1 MEVKIV
7 LGHTFGDEGKGVTVQ
22 WLCKKAIEEGKKP
35 LVVRFSGGPQAA
47 HTIFNGGTEHI
58 CSSFGSGV
66 LLGVPTLY
74 TKEVYM
80 DPICLLNEY
89 NILRHKGVD
98 PCIYMKD
105 FKVITPYDVIAGREN
120 SKVISDGTC
129 GKGIYATFD
138 RYNRSPYLN
147 NFSLN
152 NVSSWRGTLN
162 SARRYHN
169 IKKQNE
175 YEEIFIEACKKL
187 REIRDKNINTYP
199 YIIGQ
204 HYDVIIFEG
213 TQGLLLDMDNGFYP
227 HVTPSKV
234 GLNGIPER
242 YLKDAEVYLVTRTYT
257 TRHGNGYEP
266 KHRLREPNKLADKY
280 ESNIDNG
287 FQGSFKT
294 GILEMGLLN
303 RAYERH
309 CIDNY
314 VKKYNM
320 TLNLVVTHMDM
331 THIIDNGEYSIYS
344 WDYLD
349 NLGSPHYNI
358 HGKENILNTL
368 VDNLVYIPDYVYYN
382 DSVESNIKQLK

>member
-66 LLGVPTLY
+66 LLGVPTMY
-74 TKEVYM
+74 TEEVYM
-80 DPICLLNEY
+80 DPICLMNEFRT
-89 NILRHKGVD
+89 LQCKGVS
-98 PCIYMKD
+98 PKLFRGVHRI
-105 FKVITPYDVIAGREN
+105 ITPYDVLAGRNN

-129 GKGIYATFD
+129 GKGIYSTFE
-138 RYNRSPYLN
+138 RYKHGQWTRVS
-147 NFSLN
+147 FSLDKPEYILKCASN
-152 NVSSWRGTLN
+152 
-162 SARRYHN
+162 YHKIERIPEYDDMFKKACLEILTEVYSDKLS
-169 IKKQNE
+169 IK
-175 YEEIFIEACKKL
+175 
-187 REIRDKNINTYP
+187 D
-199 YIIGQ
+199 
-204 HYDVIIFEG
+204 YDVLIFEG
-213 TQGLLLDMDNGFYP
+213 TQGLLLDMDCGLYP
-227 HVTPSKV
+227 NVTPSRV
-234 GLNGIPER
+234 GLNGLR
-242 YLKDAEVYLVTRTYT
+242 SSVLKDAEVYLVTRTYT

-280 ESNIDNG
+280 ESNIDNE
-287 FQGSFKT
+287 FQGNFKT

-320 TLNLVVTHMDM
+320 SLNLVVTHMDM
-331 THIIDNGEYSIYS
+331 THIIDNEEYSIYS

-349 NLGSPHYNI
+349 NSGSPHYNI
-358 HGKENILNTL
+358 HGKEKILETL
-368 VDNLVYIPDYVYYN
+368 VDNLYYVPDHIYYN
-382 DSVESNIKQLK
+382 DSVESNIKQLR

>member
-66 LLGVPTLY
+66 LLGVPTMY
-74 TKEVYM
+74 TEEVYM
-80 DPICLLNEY
+80 DPICLMNEFRT
-89 NILRHKGVD
+89 LQCKGVS
-98 PCIYMKD
+98 PKLFRGVHRI
-105 FKVITPYDVIAGREN
+105 ITPYDVLAGRNN

-129 GKGIYATFD
+129 GKGIYSTFE
-138 RYNRSPYLN
+138 RYKHGQWTRVS
-147 NFSLN
+147 FSLDKPEYILKCASN
-152 NVSSWRGTLN
+152 
-162 SARRYHN
+162 YHKIERIPEYDDMFKKACLEILTEVYSDKLL
-169 IKKQNE
+169 IK
-175 YEEIFIEACKKL
+175 
-187 REIRDKNINTYP
+187 D
-199 YIIGQ
+199 
-204 HYDVIIFEG
+204 YDVLIFEG
-213 TQGLLLDMDNGFYP
+213 TQGLLLDMDCGLYP
-227 HVTPSKV
+227 NVTPSRV
-234 GLNGIPER
+234 GLNGLR
-242 YLKDAEVYLVTRTYT
+242 SSVLKDAEVYLVTRTYT

-280 ESNIDNG
+280 ESNIDNE
-287 FQGSFKT
+287 FQGNFKT

-320 TLNLVVTHMDM
+320 SLNLVVTHMDM
-331 THIIDNGEYSIYS
+331 THIIDNEEYSIYS

-349 NLGSPHYNI
+349 NSGSPHYNI
-358 HGKENILNTL
+358 HGKEKILDTL
-368 VDNLVYIPDYVYYN
+368 VDNLYYVPDHVYYN
-382 DSVESNIKQLK
+382 DSVESNIKQLR